1 MAEFREKRDRSL
13 EAHRAKSGVDA
24 LVIDAAS
31 LMEWDNPRP
40 EHGDTWGN
48 WRYDAK
54 KLVLTHIPQDYE
66 IDLEDCSTSAKTL
79 DWIFQMESKVWMT
92 HEDKGNLLDALDD
105 LIDPQATLC
114 SGGANKTLDV
124 KKHLTAKA

>member
-1 MAEFREKRDRSL
+1 MADFREKRDRL
-13 EAHRAKSGVDA
+13 LGEHRAKSGVDG
-24 LVIDAAS
+24 LEIDAVT
-31 LMEWDNPRP
+31 LLEWQPPRP

-54 KLVLTHIPQDYE
+54 RLVLTHVPHNYE
-66 IDLEDCSTSAKTL
+66 IDLQDCSTSSKTL
-79 DWIFQMESKVWMT
+79 DWIFQMESKMWMT

-114 SGGANKTLDV
+114 SGGASKNLDV